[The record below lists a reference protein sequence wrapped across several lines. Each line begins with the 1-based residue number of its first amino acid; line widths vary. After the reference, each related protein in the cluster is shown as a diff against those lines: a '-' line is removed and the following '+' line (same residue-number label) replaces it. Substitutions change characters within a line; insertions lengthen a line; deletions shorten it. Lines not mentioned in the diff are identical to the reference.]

1 MSSRSLIIAVA
12 MITFLLSAPAT
23 TLARYPEEEG
33 RFGGKLTYG
42 LTLSPSGIDP
52 HVNASSEL
60 GIPLTSVYD
69 PLVWQVGEGTFSPGL
84 AKSWEIS
91 PDGLT
96 YTFFLRNDVTFHDGT
111 PFNAEAVKINL
122 DRIVDQDTKSQ
133 KAAIMLGPYDHT
145 EVVNEHTVSIV
156 LKEPFS
162 PLLDALSQVYL
173 AMASP
178 AALEKWGEDYQMH
191 QVGTGPFQF
200 KEYVPGDHLA
210 LTVYPD
216 YNWAPDFFRHQG
228 RAYLD
233 EIQFRFFAEPAV
245 RALALE
251 GDEAQVMGEIPPQ
264 DAPRL
269 QSNTNFDLMPI
280 PIPGQSL
287 QMFINTQRSPT
298 DDPNVRRALVY
309 ATDRQ
314 SIAETIFNGFSPT
327 AYGPL
332 SSGTLGFDK
341 TLADTFPFDPAKARQ
356 LLEEAGWFAENGD
369 GIRKKA
375 GQTLRL
381 DGYLMTWGLIP
392 EVGTLLQAQLRNV
405 GIDLQN
411 RTVAYPA
418 ALDAARQSQH
428 HLIPFILSN
437 TDPDI
442 LRTFF
447 HSQNTPNGFN
457 WSKIEDPELDRL
469 LTEGARILGNERRA
483 LIYGQV
489 QQRIMD
495 MALIIPI
502 REYVNINAKS
512 VHVKDLQ
519 FDVRGW
525 FPLFYD
531 VYLDT

>member
-1 MSSRSLIIAVA
+1 MSFRSQIIAIA
-12 MITFLLSAPAT
+12 MAVFILSAT
-23 TLARYPEEEG
+23 GTQTSCSQEG
-33 RFGGKLTYG
+33 SRPGGKLTYG
-42 LTLSPSGIDP
+42 LTLAPSGIDP
-52 HVNASSEL
+52 HVNASAEL

-69 PLVWQVGEGTFSPGL
+69 PLVWQVGEGTFVPGL

-96 YTFFLRNDVTFHDGT
+96 YTFDLRDDVTFHDGM
-111 PFNAEAVKINL
+111 PFNAEAVKVNL
-122 DRIVDQDTKSQ
+122 DRVVDPATKSQ
-133 KAAIMLGPYDHT
+133 KAAVMLGPYDHT
-145 EVVNEHTVSIV
+145 EIVNEHTVRIV
-156 LKEPFS
+156 LKEPFA

-191 QVGTGPFQF
+191 QIGTGPFQF
-200 KEYVPGDHLA
+200 KKYIPGDHLT
-210 LTVYPD
+210 LTVYAD

-233 EIQFRFFAEPAV
+233 EIEFRFFTEPAI

-251 GDEAQVMGEIPPQ
+251 GDEVQVMGEIPPQ

-269 QSNTNFDLMPI
+269 LNNANINLMPI

-298 DDPNVRRALVY
+298 DDLNLRRALLY

-314 SIAETIFNGFSPT
+314 SLAETIFNGFSPP

-341 TLADTFPFDPAKARQ
+341 SLEDAYAFDPEKATQ
-356 LLEEAGWFAENGD
+356 LLEESGWADENGD
-369 GIRKKA
+369 GIREKA
-375 GQTLRL
+375 GQNLRL

-411 RTVAYPA
+411 RTVSYPA
-418 ALDAARQSQH
+418 ALDAARQSDH

-447 HSQNTPNGFN
+447 HSQNSPKGFN

-469 LTEGARILGNERRA
+469 LTEGARNLDNEERA
-483 LIYGQV
+483 RIYGQV

-495 MALIIPI
+495 LALIIPI

-512 VHVKDLQ
+512 ARVKDLQ

-531 VYLDT
+531 AYLEP

>member
-1 MSSRSLIIAVA
+1 MSFRNQIIASV
-12 MITFLLSAPAT
+12 MIVFLLST
-23 TLARYPEEEG
+23 TGTLACCPQEEN
-33 RFGGKLTYG
+33 RSGGKLIYG

-69 PLVWQVGEGTFSPGL
+69 PLVWQVGEGTFVPGL

-96 YTFFLRNDVTFHDGT
+96 YTFHLRDDVTFHDGT
-111 PFNAEAVKINL
+111 PFNAEAVRINL
-122 DRIVDQDTKSQ
+122 DRVVDPATKSQ
-133 KAAIMLGPYDHT
+133 KAVVMLGPYDHT
-145 EVVNEHTVSIV
+145 EIVNEHTVRIV
-156 LKEPFS
+156 LKELFS

-173 AMASP
+173 AIASP

-200 KEYVPGDHLA
+200 KEYIPGDHLT

-216 YNWAPDFFRHQG
+216 YNWPPDFFRHQG

-233 EIQFRFFAEPAV
+233 EIEFRFFTEPAI

-251 GDEAQVMGEIPPQ
+251 GDEVQVMGEIPPQ

-269 QSNTNFDLMPI
+269 QNNANLNLMPI

-298 DDPNVRRALVY
+298 DDLNVRRALLY

-314 SIAETIFNGFSPT
+314 SLAETIFSGFSPP

-341 TLADTFPFDPAKARQ
+341 SLADTYPFDPEKATQ
-356 LLEEAGWFAENGD
+356 LLEEAGWTDENGD
-369 GIRKKA
+369 GIREKA

-392 EVGTLLQAQLRNV
+392 EVGALLQAQLRNV

-411 RTVAYPA
+411 RTMAYPA
-418 ALDAARQSQH
+418 ALDAARQGHH
-428 HLIPFILSN
+428 HLIPFNLSN

-469 LTEGARILGNERRA
+469 LTEGARTLDNGERAR
-483 LIYGQV
+483 IYGQV
-489 QQRIMD
+489 QQRIMNL
-495 MALIIPI
+495 ALIIPI

-512 VHVKDLQ
+512 ARVKDLQ

-531 VYLDT
+531 VYLES